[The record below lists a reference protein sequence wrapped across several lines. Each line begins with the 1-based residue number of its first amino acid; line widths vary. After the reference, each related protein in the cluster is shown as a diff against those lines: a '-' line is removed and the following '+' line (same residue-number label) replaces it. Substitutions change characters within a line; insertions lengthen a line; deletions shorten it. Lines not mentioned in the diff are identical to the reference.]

1 MFNIYNEKYTYIL
14 FKNKAL
20 NKSHLI
26 IILSFLH
33 ISNATDFSFFNLL
46 ILMWKIYFINIIKKI
61 YMYFIQKQN
70 FQQISLDGLYM
81 LPMRKKEKGREGK
94 GGATNLLHT
103 FSNS

>member
-1 MFNIYNEKYTYIL
+1 MLNIYNEKNTYIL

-46 ILMWKIYFINIIKKI
+46 ILM
-61 YMYFIQKQN
+61 
-70 FQQISLDGLYM
+70 
-81 LPMRKKEKGREGK
+81 
-94 GGATNLLHT
+94 
-103 FSNS
+103 